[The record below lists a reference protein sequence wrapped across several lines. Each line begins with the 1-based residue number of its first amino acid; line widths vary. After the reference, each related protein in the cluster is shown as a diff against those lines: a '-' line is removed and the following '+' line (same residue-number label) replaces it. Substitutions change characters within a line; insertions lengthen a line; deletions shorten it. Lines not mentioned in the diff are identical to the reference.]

1 MIKLDLFY
9 NSSRKREG
17 RDMENSNVSK
27 AKLVIIGNVE
37 IIQLM
42 IILDFSINM
51 LRNLPSE
58 EYSFHIHFTVD
69 L

>member
-1 MIKLDLFY
+1 
-9 NSSRKREG
+9 
-17 RDMENSNVSK
+17 MENSNVSK

-58 EYSFHIHFTVD
+58 EYPFHC
-69 L
+69 